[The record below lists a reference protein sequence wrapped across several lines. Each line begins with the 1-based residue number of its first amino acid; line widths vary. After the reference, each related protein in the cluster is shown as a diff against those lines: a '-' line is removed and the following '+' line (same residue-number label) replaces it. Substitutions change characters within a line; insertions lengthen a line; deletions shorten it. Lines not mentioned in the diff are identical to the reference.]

1 MARQQTKKNYSLRK
15 LKTGTASVAVAL
27 TVLGAGFANQTEVRA
42 DEAVSGK
49 VEVKESE
56 KETKYKTLALRGEN
70 ADLRNVNAKYLEKIN
85 AEEEKNKKLEA
96 TNKEL
101 NENYYKLQDGI
112 DALEKEKEDLKT
124 TLAKTTKE
132 NEISDLAKT
141 TKENEISEASR
152 KGLSR
157 DLEASRAAKKEL
169 EAKHQKLEAENKKL
183 TEANQISE
191 ASRKGLSND
200 LEASRAAK
208 KELEAKYQKLETD
221 HQALEAKH
229 QKLEADYQVSETSR
243 KGLSR
248 DLEASREANKKV
260 TSELTQAKAQLSA
273 LEESKK
279 LSEKEK
285 AELQAKLDAQGKAL
299 KEQLAKQTEELAKL
313 RAEKA
318 AGSKTPATK
327 PANKERSGR
336 AAQTATRPSQNK
348 GMRSQLP
355 STGEAA
361 NPFFTAAAATVMV
374 SAGMLALKRREE
386 N

>member
-1 MARQQTKKNYSLRK
+1 MTRQQTKKNYSLRK

-27 TVLGAGFANQTEVRA
+27 TVLGAGFANQTTVKAESSTVKAESSTISKERELINTMEERA
-42 DEAVSGK
+42 RHLDLIDNIR
-49 VEVKESE
+49 E
-56 KETKYKTLALRGEN
+56 KDPQYRALRGEN
-70 ADLRNVNAKYLEKIN
+70 QDLREKQGKYQDKI
-85 AEEEKNKKLEA
+85 EE
-96 TNKEL
+96 
-101 NENYYKLQDGI
+101 
-112 DALEKEKEDLKT
+112 LEKERKEKQERQERQE
-124 TLAKTTKE
+124 K
-132 NEISDLAKT
+132 
-141 TKENEISEASR
+141 
-152 KGLSR
+152 
-157 DLEASRAAKKEL
+157 LERQHQDKRYQEQQK
-169 EAKHQKLEAENKKL
+169 KHQQEQQQLEAEKQKL
-183 TEANQISE
+183 AKEKQISD
-191 ASRKGLSND
+191 ASR
-200 LEASRAAK
+200 
-208 KELEAKYQKLETD
+208 Q
-221 HQALEAKH
+221 
-229 QKLEADYQVSETSR
+229 
-243 KGLSR
+243 GLSR

-318 AGSKTPATK
+318 AGSKTPAIK

-374 SAGMLALKRREE
+374 SAGMLALKRKEE

>member
-1 MARQQTKKNYSLRK
+1 
-15 LKTGTASVAVAL
+15 
-27 TVLGAGFANQTEVRA
+27 
-42 DEAVSGK
+42 
-49 VEVKESE
+49 
-56 KETKYKTLALRGEN
+56 
-70 ADLRNVNAKYLEKIN
+70 
-85 AEEEKNKKLEA
+85 
-96 TNKEL
+96 
-101 NENYYKLQDGI
+101 
-112 DALEKEKEDLKT
+112 
-124 TLAKTTKE
+124 
-132 NEISDLAKT
+132 
-141 TKENEISEASR
+141 
-152 KGLSR
+152 
-157 DLEASRAAKKEL
+157 
-169 EAKHQKLEAENKKL
+169 
-183 TEANQISE
+183 EANQVSE

-208 KELEAKYQKLETD
+208 KE
-221 HQALEAKH
+221 LEAKH

-318 AGSKTPATK
+318 AGSKIPATK

-348 GMRSQLP
+348 GTRSQLP
-355 STGEAA
+355 STGEAV

-374 SAGMLALKRREE
+374 SAGMLALKRKEE

>member
-42 DEAVSGK
+42 DQAASEK

-85 AEEEKNKKLEA
+85 AEEEKNKKLE
-96 TNKEL
+96 KEKQELENQAL
-101 NENYYKLQDGI
+101 NFQDVI
-112 DALEKEKEDLKT
+112 ETQEKEKEDLKT
-124 TLAKTTKE
+124 TLAK
-132 NEISDLAKT
+132 A

-169 EAKHQKLEAENKKL
+169 EAKHQKLEAENQKL
-183 TEANQISE
+183 TEANKVSE

>member
-42 DEAVSGK
+42 DEAKK

-56 KETKYKTLALRGEN
+56 KESQYKTLALRGEN

-85 AEEEKNKKLEA
+85 AEEEKNKKLE
-96 TNKEL
+96 KEKQELENQVL
-101 NENYYKLQDGI
+101 NFQDVI
-112 DALEKEKEDLKT
+112 ETQEKEKEDLKT
-124 TLAKTTKE
+124 T
-132 NEISDLAKT
+132 LAKT

-191 ASRKGLSND
+191 A
-200 LEASRAAK
+200 
-208 KELEAKYQKLETD
+208 
-221 HQALEAKH
+221 
-229 QKLEADYQVSETSR
+229 SR

-348 GMRSQLP
+348 GMRTQLP

-374 SAGMLALKRREE
+374 SAGMLALKRKEE

>member
-1 MARQQTKKNYSLRK
+1 MTRQQTKKNYSLRK

-42 DEAVSGK
+42 DQAASEK

-132 NEISDLAKT
+132 NEIS
-141 TKENEISEASR
+141 EASR

-169 EAKHQKLEAENKKL
+169 EAKHQKLEA
-183 TEANQISE
+183 
-191 ASRKGLSND
+191 
-200 LEASRAAK
+200 
-208 KELEAKYQKLETD
+208 D

-229 QKLEADYQVSETSR
+229 QKLAEEHQVSETSR

-260 TSELTQAKAQLSA
+260 TSELTQAKAQLLA

-374 SAGMLALKRREE
+374 SAGMLALKRKEE

>member
-42 DEAVSGK
+42 DQAASEK

-85 AEEEKNKKLEA
+85 AEEEKNKKLE
-96 TNKEL
+96 KEKQELENQAL
-101 NENYYKLQDGI
+101 NFQDVI
-112 DALEKEKEDLKT
+112 ETQEKEKEDLKT
-124 TLAKTTKE
+124 TLAK
-132 NEISDLAKT
+132 A

-169 EAKHQKLEAENKKL
+169 EAKHQKLEAENQKL
-183 TEANQISE
+183 TEANKVSE

-208 KELEAKYQKLETD
+208 KELEAKHQKLEAD

-229 QKLEADYQVSETSR
+229 QKLAEEHQVSETSR

-355 STGEAA
+355 STGETA

-374 SAGMLALKRREE
+374 SAGMLALKRKEE

>member
-42 DEAVSGK
+42 DQAASGTSVNNGASK
-49 VEVKESE
+49 SVESF
-56 KETKYKTLALRGEN
+56 KYDALRGEN

-132 NEISDLAKT
+132 NEIS
-141 TKENEISEASR
+141 EASR

-169 EAKHQKLEAENKKL
+169 EAKHQKLEA
-183 TEANQISE
+183 
-191 ASRKGLSND
+191 
-200 LEASRAAK
+200 
-208 KELEAKYQKLETD
+208 D

-229 QKLEADYQVSETSR
+229 QKLAEEHQVSETSR

-374 SAGMLALKRREE
+374 SAGMLALKRKEE

>member
-42 DEAVSGK
+42 DQAASGTSVNNGASK
-49 VEVKESE
+49 SVESF
-56 KETKYKTLALRGEN
+56 KYDALRGEN

-132 NEISDLAKT
+132 NEIS
-141 TKENEISEASR
+141 
-152 KGLSR
+152 
-157 DLEASRAAKKEL
+157 
-169 EAKHQKLEAENKKL
+169 
-183 TEANQISE
+183 E

-208 KELEAKYQKLETD
+208 KELEAKHQKLEAD

-229 QKLEADYQVSETSR
+229 QKLAEEHQVSETSR

-374 SAGMLALKRREE
+374 SAGMLALKRKEE

>member
-1 MARQQTKKNYSLRK
+1 MTRQQTKKNYSLRK

-42 DEAVSGK
+42 DQAASEK

-132 NEISDLAKT
+132 NEIS
-141 TKENEISEASR
+141 EASR

-208 KELEAKYQKLETD
+208 KELEAKHQKLEAD

-229 QKLEADYQVSETSR
+229 QKLAEEHQVSETSR

-260 TSELTQAKAQLSA
+260 TSELTQA
-273 LEESKK
+273 
-279 LSEKEK
+279 
-285 AELQAKLDAQGKAL
+285 KAL

-374 SAGMLALKRREE
+374 SAGMLALKRKEE

>member
-1 MARQQTKKNYSLRK
+1 MTRQQTKKNYSLRK

-42 DEAVSGK
+42 DQAASEK

-132 NEISDLAKT
+132 NEIS
-141 TKENEISEASR
+141 
-152 KGLSR
+152 
-157 DLEASRAAKKEL
+157 
-169 EAKHQKLEAENKKL
+169 
-183 TEANQISE
+183 E

-208 KELEAKYQKLETD
+208 KELEAKHQKLEAD

-229 QKLEADYQVSETSR
+229 QKLAEEHQVSETSR

-260 TSELTQAKAQLSA
+260 TSELTQAKAQLLA

-374 SAGMLALKRREE
+374 SAGMLALKRKEE

>member
-1 MARQQTKKNYSLRK
+1 MTRQQTKKNYSLRK

-42 DEAVSGK
+42 EGVKATTNLPEEAKYAALKDENTG
-49 VEVKESE
+49 
-56 KETKYKTLALRGEN
+56 LRG
-70 ADLRNVNAKYLEKIN
+70 DQTKLV
-85 AEEEKNKKLEA
+85 KKLEEEQEKSK
-96 TNKEL
+96 N
-101 NENYYKLQDGI
+101 
-112 DALEKEKEDLKT
+112 LEKQKQELENQALNFQDVIETQEKEDLKT
-124 TLAKTTKE
+124 T
-132 NEISDLAKT
+132 LAKT

-169 EAKHQKLEAENKKL
+169 EAKHQKLAE
-183 TEANQISE
+183 E
-191 ASRKGLSND
+191 
-200 LEASRAAK
+200 
-208 KELEAKYQKLETD
+208 
-221 HQALEAKH
+221 H
-229 QKLEADYQVSETSR
+229 QVSETSR

-361 NPFFTAAAATVMV
+361 TPFFTAAAATVMV
-374 SAGMLALKRREE
+374 SAGMLALKRKEE
-386 N
+386 I

>member
-42 DEAVSGK
+42 DQAASEK

-85 AEEEKNKKLEA
+85 AEEEKNKKLE
-96 TNKEL
+96 KEKQELENQAL
-101 NENYYKLQDGI
+101 NFQDVI
-112 DALEKEKEDLKT
+112 ETQEKEKEDLKT
-124 TLAKTTKE
+124 TLAK
-132 NEISDLAKT
+132 A

-169 EAKHQKLEAENKKL
+169 EAKHQKLEAENQKL
-183 TEANQISE
+183 TEANKVSE

-374 SAGMLALKRREE
+374 SAGMLALKRKEE
-386 N
+386 I

>member
-1 MARQQTKKNYSLRK
+1 MTRQQTKKNYSLRK

-27 TVLGAGFANQTEVRA
+27 TVLGAGFANQTEVKA
-42 DEAVSGK
+42 
-49 VEVKESE
+49 ESSP
-56 KETKYKTLALRGEN
+56 N
-70 ADLRNVNAKYLEKIN
+70 ATASNNSKWNLT
-85 AEEEKNKKLEA
+85 EEYNKLHE
-96 TNKEL
+96 
-101 NENYYKLQDGI
+101 
-112 DALEKEKEDLKT
+112 
-124 TLAKTTKE
+124 E
-132 NEISDLAKT
+132 NERL
-141 TKENEISEASR
+141 KEEIGGYLDKQEQLEQLERQSQIAADKRYQEQVKKYQEYKQEQEERQKNQEQLER
-152 KGLSR
+152 KYQR
-157 DLEASRAAKKEL
+157 EVEKRYQEQQ
-169 EAKHQKLEAENKKL
+169 QKQQQLEAENQKL
-183 TEANQISE
+183 TEANKVSE

-208 KELEAKYQKLETD
+208 KELEAK
-221 HQALEAKH
+221 H
-229 QKLEADYQVSETSR
+229 QKLEADHQVSETSR

-299 KEQLAKQTEELAKL
+299 KEQLAKQAEELAKL

-336 AAQTATRPSQNK
+336 AAQTATRPIQNK

-374 SAGMLALKRREE
+374 SAGMLALKRKEE

>member
-42 DEAVSGK
+42 DEPK
-49 VEVKESE
+49 KMEVKESE
-56 KETKYKTLALRGEN
+56 KESQYKTLALRGEN

-112 DALEKEKEDLKT
+112 DALEKEDLKT
-124 TLAKTTKE
+124 TLAK
-132 NEISDLAKT
+132 A

-208 KELEAKYQKLETD
+208 KELEAK
-221 HQALEAKH
+221 H
-229 QKLEADYQVSETSR
+229 QKLAEEHQVSETSR

-355 STGEAA
+355 STGEVA

-374 SAGMLALKRREE
+374 SAGMLALKRKEE

>member
-42 DEAVSGK
+42 DQAVSGASVNNGASK
-49 VEVKESE
+49 RVESF
-56 KETKYKTLALRGEN
+56 KYDALRGEN

-85 AEEEKNKKLEA
+85 AEE
-96 TNKEL
+96 
-101 NENYYKLQDGI
+101 
-112 DALEKEKEDLKT
+112 
-124 TLAKTTKE
+124 
-132 NEISDLAKT
+132 
-141 TKENEISEASR
+141 
-152 KGLSR
+152 
-157 DLEASRAAKKEL
+157 
-169 EAKHQKLEAENKKL
+169 
-183 TEANQISE
+183 
-191 ASRKGLSND
+191 
-200 LEASRAAK
+200 
-208 KELEAKYQKLETD
+208 
-221 HQALEAKH
+221 
-229 QKLEADYQVSETSR
+229 
-243 KGLSR
+243 
-248 DLEASREANKKV
+248 
-260 TSELTQAKAQLSA
+260 
-273 LEESKK
+273 
-279 LSEKEK
+279 EK

-327 PANKERSGR
+327 TANKERSGR

-374 SAGMLALKRREE
+374 SAGMLALKRKEE